1 MSTGKLSV
9 LEFEPRKQ
17 PRTSVEIFRAGLAAA
32 IAFAPVTVALAQ
44 STQATNQQR
53 QTEGQRQATPGRL
66 TVPITGT
73 VGASAPSST
82 IVTGVQG
89 VVAAAPPLTGSFSI
103 QRFARTTENAV
114 AAVGT
119 LTSTFVD
126 PSSNA
131 ASTIVTQIAMPIA
144 KSGLTS
150 AELPVASTMQAC
162 ESLGLVLGAI
172 DIRLLSL
179 PVHLDNVTIDL
190 TVVPGT
196 GERFGTLLCTAGAQ
210 LDDASKPADLVNTL
224 NALLDL
230 IG

>member
-1 MSTGKLSV
+1 V
-9 LEFEPRKQ
+9 
-17 PRTSVEIFRAGLAAA
+17 
-32 IAFAPVTVALAQ
+32 Q
-44 STQATNQQR
+44 S
-53 QTEGQRQATPGRL
+53 
-66 TVPITGT
+66 
-73 VGASAPSST
+73 
-82 IVTGVQG
+82 
-89 VVAAAPPLTGSFSI
+89 VVAAAPPLTGSFTI

-131 ASTIVTQIAMPIA
+131 ARTIVTQIAMPIA
-144 KSGLTS
+144 RSGITS

-196 GERFGTLLCTAGAQ
+196 GEERFGTLLCTASAQ

>member
-1 MSTGKLSV
+1 MPTGNLSV
-9 LEFEPRKQ
+9 VQFASRRQ
-17 PRTSVEIFRAGLAAA
+17 PRAGVKIFRASLAAA

-44 STQATNQQR
+44 SSQPASQPR

-66 TVPITGT
+66 TVPITGM
-73 VGASAPSST
+73 VGLAPSSS
-82 IVTGVQG
+82 VAPGVQA
-89 VVAAAPPLTGSFSI
+89 VVAAPPQLTGSFTI

-119 LTSTFVD
+119 LTASFVD
-126 PSSNA
+126 PGSNA
-131 ASTIVTQIAMPIA
+131 TRTFVTQIAMAIMKA
-144 KSGLTS
+144 GATS
-150 AELPVASTMQAC
+150 AELPVAAAIQSC
-162 ESLGLVLGAI
+162 ESLGVVLSAI

-179 PVHLDNVTIDL
+179 PVHLDTAMIDL

-210 LDDASKPADLVNTL
+210 FDDLSKPAELVDTL